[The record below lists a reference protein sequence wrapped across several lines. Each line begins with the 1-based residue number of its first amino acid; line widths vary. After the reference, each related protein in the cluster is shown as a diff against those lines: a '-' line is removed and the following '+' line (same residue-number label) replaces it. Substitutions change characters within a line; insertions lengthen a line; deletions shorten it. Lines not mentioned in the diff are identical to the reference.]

1 MPARFK
7 LVDGIRIYPDGREV
21 CVTRA
26 ARDRRRLE
34 RIVLA
39 KGRCE
44 CTQDCRSHVGRRCN
58 RLIAAT
64 VTQSEQ
70 LKIPVTHVHHK
81 KRRGMGG
88 ATRDDRIENLEA
100 TCEFCHRSEHE
111 RNK

>member
-7 LVDGIRIYPDGREV
+7 LIDGVRVYRDGREA
-21 CVTRA
+21 CITKYSWA
-26 ARDRRRLE
+26 RRRLE
-34 RIVLA
+34 AIARSN
-39 KGRCE
+39 GRCE
-44 CTQDCRSHVGRRCN
+44 CTQDHRSHMGRRCN

-88 ATRDDRIENLEA
+88 ATRDDRLENLEA
-100 TCEFCHRSEHE
+100 VCEFCHLEDH
-111 RNK
+111 K